1 MQIIESG
8 FKFLINQSIEN
19 TVEIDNSEFS
29 ENDVQ
34 FHFCVRGKVNFVFSS
49 GKYIMPI
56 SKEKS

>member
-19 TVEIDNSEFS
+19 TVEIDSSEFS

-34 FHFCVRGKVNFVFSS
+34 FHFCVRGKVNFVFIFLV
-49 GKYIMPI
+49 KLF
-56 SKEKS
+56 

>member
-19 TVEIDNSEFS
+19 SVEIDNSEFS

-34 FHFCVRGKVNFVFSS
+34 FHFCVRGKVNLFSVLAT
-49 GKYIMPI
+49 YNAN
-56 SKEKS
+56 